1 MRKIKM
7 IISLAMIS
15 AFAVFQSFSVEYT
28 KMKIGGLDVEVPD
41 DLVEIVNQNQ
51 GAIAEA
57 FKKYNVTQGN
67 IDSING
73 KVREQYDKLKS
84 EYGFKTDN
92 PYTTTVDGLNDFIDD
107 LDDSIVNTQPLQNV
121 WAESW
126 IGMLIPNVKFG
137 FGINAGVAAMDVSSL
152 KDAASALAIDEAE
165 DLNDTLVFPTA
176 TADLR
181 VGGFILPFDVGF
193 TISSFDSSKIGAL
206 DDAISPCEFDYFS
219 IGGDLRYCIL
229 NTGTKLVHARI
240 SLSGGGYYTKGS
252 VKVADKDSSDSSAS
266 LDFNSTTLF
275 LGAQANAKIFCFVPF
290 VGGRVAFAKTKVKWT
305 AHADWLNI
313 LEDDANGYIAKAVQ
327 YNILPSDFEDE
338 SEAEWTLHPQVF
350 GGIGIDLLFVDV
362 TVSASYDFAKQIPG
376 AVASVR
382 LSL

>member
-7 IISLAMIS
+7 ILSLAIIS
-15 AFAVFQSFSVEYT
+15 AFAAFQAFSVKYT
-28 KMKIGGLDVEVPD
+28 EMKIGGLTVKVPD

-57 FKKYNVTQGN
+57 FKKYGVTQDD
-67 IDSING
+67 IDPIND
-73 KVREQYDKLKS
+73 KVLDQYDKLKS

-92 PYTTTVDGLNDFIDD
+92 PYTTAVDGLNDFIDD

-126 IGMLIPNVKFG
+126 IGMLVPNAKFG
-137 FGINAGVAAMDVSSL
+137 FGINAGLAALDISSL

-165 DLNDTLVFPTA
+165 DLNDILAFPTA

-193 TISSFDSSKIGAL
+193 TISSIDSSKIGAL

-229 NTGTKLVHARI
+229 NKGTKLVHARI

-275 LGAQANAKIFCFVPF
+275 LGAQANAKLFCFVPF
-290 VGGRVAFAKTKVKWT
+290 VGGRVAFAKAKVKWA

-313 LEDDANGYIAKAVQ
+313 LEDDAHGYIAKAVQ
-327 YNILPSDFEDE
+327 YNILPSDFGDE
-338 SEAEWTLHPQVF
+338 SESEWTLHPQVF
-350 GGIGIDLLFVDV
+350 GGIGIDLLVVDV

-376 AVASVR
+376 AAASVR